1 MGWQLAGGKILM
13 NKIELLAPAGSLEKL
28 KTAILFGAD
37 AVYCGGL
44 NFGLRAGA
52 DNFTVEELKE
62 GIKFAHQHD
71 KKVYMTL
78 NMIPHNKE
86 LAQLPEYI
94 EKIKELKLD
103 ALIIS
108 DPGVFAFVKKEMPE
122 MEIHI
127 STQANNVNW
136 ASALFWAEQ
145 GAERII
151 LARELDRDE
160 IKEIAEKTEGKV
172 ELEYFV
178 HGAMCISYSGR
189 CLLSNYFVGRD
200 ANKGDCAQSC
210 RWQYHLVEEQRPGEY
225 YPIEEN
231 DQGTFVM
238 NSRDLNL
245 AEEIPEL
252 IEMGLSSLKVEGRM
266 KSVHYAATVIN
277 TYRQLIDQYFAD
289 PENYEA
295 DPKLLAELRK
305 ISHRDYTKGFYYGK
319 PGSEGQRYESS
330 SYLRSYDFMGVVKDY
345 DPAAKEAVI
354 EVRNKIFK
362 GDELELVV
370 PGQKTFTINADYL
383 LDEEGAEI
391 KAAPHPK
398 QLIKIPLTKEVPV
411 GSLLRR
417 QKEN

>member
-1 MGWQLAGGKILM
+1 M
-13 NKIELLAPAGSLEKL
+13 NKVELLAPAGSLEKL

-52 DNFTVEELKE
+52 DNFSVEELQAGLE
-62 GIKFAHQHD
+62 FAHQRH

-94 EKIKELKLD
+94 EKIKELDLD

-151 LARELDRDE
+151 LARELSREE
-160 IKEIAEKTEGKV
+160 IKEISDKTEGKV

-210 RWQYHLVEEQRPGEY
+210 RWKYHLVEEQRPGEY

-231 DQGTFVM
+231 DQGTFIM

-252 IEMGLSSLKVEGRM
+252 IEIGLSSLKVEGRM

-277 TYRQLIDQYFAD
+277 TYRQLIDQYYQD

-295 DPKLLAELRK
+295 DPELLAELRK

-319 PGSEGQRYESS
+319 PGSEGQRYQSS
-330 SYLRSYDFMGVVKDY
+330 SYLRSYDFMGVVMDY
-345 DPAAKEAVI
+345 DPAAEEVII

-362 GDELELVV
+362 GDQLEFVV
-370 PGQKTFTINADYL
+370 PGQKTFTIKADYL
-383 LDEEGAEI
+383 LDQEGKEI
-391 KAAPHPK
+391 EAAPHPK
-398 QLIKIPLTKEVPV
+398 QLIRIPLARKIPA

>member
-1 MGWQLAGGKILM
+1 M

-28 KTAILFGAD
+28 KTSILFGAD

-52 DNFTVEELKE
+52 DNFSVEELKE
-62 GIKFAHQHD
+62 GIEFAHQRD

-94 EKIKELKLD
+94 EEIRELNLD

-160 IKEIAEKTEGKV
+160 IKEIAAKTDGKV

-210 RWQYHLVEEQRPGEY
+210 RWKYHLVEEKRPGEY

-231 DQGTFVM
+231 DQGTFIM

-252 IEMGLSSLKVEGRM
+252 IEIGLSSLKIEGRM
-266 KSVHYAATVIN
+266 KSVHYAAAVVN
-277 TYRQLIDQYFAD
+277 TYRQLIDQYYAD
-289 PENYEA
+289 PENYQA

-330 SYLRSYDFMGVVKDY
+330 SYLRTYDFMGVVKAY
-345 DPAAKEAVI
+345 DPEAQEAVV

-362 GDELELVV
+362 GDELEFIV
-370 PGQKTFTINADYL
+370 PGQKTFTIRVDYL

-391 KAAPHPK
+391 EAAPHPK
-398 QLIKIPLTKEVPV
+398 QLIKIPLTEEVPI

>member
-1 MGWQLAGGKILM
+1 M
-13 NKIELLAPAGSLEKL
+13 NKVELLAPAGSLEKL

-52 DNFTVEELKE
+52 DNFTVEELEE
-62 GIKFAHQHD
+62 GIEFAHQRD

-78 NMIPHNKE
+78 NIIPHNQE

-94 EKIKELKLD
+94 AEIKKLKLD

-108 DPGVFAFVKKEMPE
+108 DPGVFAAVRREMPE

-151 LARELDRDE
+151 LARELSRDE
-160 IKEIAEKTEGKV
+160 IKEIAAKTEGKV

-210 RWQYHLVEEQRPGEY
+210 RWKYHLVEEKRPGEY

-231 DQGTFVM
+231 DQGTFIM

-252 IEMGLSSLKVEGRM
+252 IEIGVSSLKIEGRM
-266 KSVHYAATVIN
+266 KSVHYAATVVN
-277 TYRQLIDQYFAD
+277 TYRQLIDQYYKDPDNFEAD
-289 PENYEA
+289 PE
-295 DPKLLAELRK
+295 LLAELRK

-319 PGSEGQRYESS
+319 PGAEGQRYESS
-330 SYLRSYDFMGVVKDY
+330 SYLRTYDFMGVVKGY
-345 DPAAKEAVI
+345 DSENKEALV

-362 GDELELVV
+362 GDELELIV
-370 PGQKTFTINADYL
+370 PGQKTYTVTADYL
-383 LDEEGAEI
+383 LDQEGVEI
-391 KAAPHPK
+391 EAAPHPK
-398 QLIKIPLTKEVPV
+398 QLIKIPLASEVPV

>member
-1 MGWQLAGGKILM
+1 M

-62 GIKFAHQHD
+62 GIEFAHQRQ

-78 NMIPHNKE
+78 NMIPHNEE

-94 EKIKELKLD
+94 DQIKELNLD

-108 DPGVFAFVKKEMPE
+108 DPGVFSFVKKKMPE

-151 LARELDRDE
+151 LARELSRDE
-160 IKEIAEKTEGKV
+160 IKEITAKTKGKV

-210 RWQYHLVEEQRPGEY
+210 RWQYHLVEEKRPGEY

-231 DQGTFVM
+231 EQGTFIM

-245 AEEIPEL
+245 AEEIGEL
-252 IEMGLSSLKVEGRM
+252 IELGLSSLKVEGRM

-277 TYRQLIDQYFAD
+277 TYRQLIDQYYEDPDNFKAD
-289 PENYEA
+289 PE
-295 DPKLLAELRK
+295 LLAELRK
-305 ISHRDYTKGFYYGK
+305 ISHRDYTKAFYYGK
-319 PGSEGQRYESS
+319 PGAEGQRYESS
-330 SYLRSYDFMGVVKDY
+330 SYLRTYDFMGVVKAY
-345 DPAAKEAVI
+345 NQVEKEAVI

-362 GDELELVV
+362 GDQLELIV
-370 PGQKTFTINADYL
+370 PGQKTFTITADYL
-383 LDEEGAEI
+383 LDEEGTAIE
-391 KAAPHPK
+391 AAPHPK
-398 QLIKIPLTKEVPV
+398 QLIKIPLAEEVPA

-417 QKEN
+417 KKEN

>member
-1 MGWQLAGGKILM
+1 M
-13 NKIELLAPAGSLEKL
+13 NKVELLAPAGSLEKL

-62 GIKFAHQHD
+62 GIKFAHQRD

-94 EKIKELKLD
+94 EKIKELALD

-108 DPGVFAFVKKEMPE
+108 DPGVFAAVRKQMPE

-151 LARELDRDE
+151 LARELSREE
-160 IKEIAEKTEGKV
+160 IKEIAAKTEGKV

-210 RWQYHLVEEQRPGEY
+210 RWQYHLVEEKRPGEY

-231 DQGTFVM
+231 EQGTFIM

-252 IEMGLSSLKVEGRM
+252 IELGLSSLKIEGRM
-266 KSVHYAATVIN
+266 KSIHYAATVVN
-277 TYRQLIDQYFAD
+277 TYRQLIDQYYADPDNFEAD
-289 PENYEA
+289 PE
-295 DPKLLAELRK
+295 LLAELRK

-319 PGSEGQRYESS
+319 PEAEGQRYESS
-330 SYLRSYDFMGVVKDY
+330 SYLRSYDFMGVVRDY
-345 DPAAKEAVI
+345 DPNKAEAVV

-362 GDELELVV
+362 GDELELIV
-370 PGQKTFTINADYL
+370 PGEKTFRVTAEYL
-383 LDEEGAEI
+383 LDEEGEEI
-391 KAAPHPK
+391 EAAPHPK
-398 QLIKIPLTKEVPV
+398 QLIKIPLATEVPA

>member
-1 MGWQLAGGKILM
+1 M
-13 NKIELLAPAGSLEKL
+13 NKVELLAPAGSLEKL

-52 DNFTVEELKE
+52 DNFTVEELEE
-62 GIKFAHQHD
+62 GIEFAHQRD

-78 NMIPHNKE
+78 NMIPHNQE

-94 EKIKELKLD
+94 EEIKKLKLD

-108 DPGVFAFVKKEMPE
+108 DPGVFAAVRREMPE

-145 GAERII
+145 GSERII
-151 LARELDRDE
+151 LARELSRDE
-160 IKEIAEKTEGKV
+160 IKEIAAKTEGKV

-210 RWQYHLVEEQRPGEY
+210 RWKYHLVEEKRPGEY

-231 DQGTFVM
+231 DQGTFIM

-252 IEMGLSSLKVEGRM
+252 IELGLSSLKIEGRM
-266 KSVHYAATVIN
+266 KSVHYAATVVN
-277 TYRQLIDQYFAD
+277 TYRQLIDRYYED
-289 PENYEA
+289 PDNYEA
-295 DPKLLAELRK
+295 DPELLAELRK

-319 PGSEGQRYESS
+319 PGAEGQRYESS
-330 SYLRSYDFMGVVKDY
+330 SYLRTYDFMGVVKDY
-345 DPAAKEAVI
+345 DSENKEAVV

-362 GDELELVV
+362 GDELELIV
-370 PGQKTFTINADYL
+370 PGQKTFTVTADYL

-391 KAAPHPK
+391 EAAPHPK
-398 QLIKIPLTKEVPV
+398 QLIKIPLAAEVPA

>member
-1 MGWQLAGGKILM
+1 M
-13 NKIELLAPAGSLEKL
+13 NKVELLAPAGSLEKL

-52 DNFTVEELKE
+52 DNFTVEELKD
-62 GIKFAHQHD
+62 GIEFAHQRNR
-71 KKVYMTL
+71 KVYMTL
-78 NMIPHNKE
+78 NMIPHNRE

-94 EKIKELKLD
+94 EKIKILNLD

-151 LARELDRDE
+151 LARELSRDE
-160 IKEIAEKTEGKV
+160 IKEIADKTEGKI

-210 RWQYHLVEEQRPGEY
+210 RWKYHLVEEKRPGEY

-231 DQGTFVM
+231 DQGTFIM

-252 IEMGLSSLKVEGRM
+252 IELGLSSLKIEGRM
-266 KSVHYAATVIN
+266 KSVHYAATVVN
-277 TYRQLIDQYFAD
+277 TYRQLIDQYYEA
-289 PENYEA
+289 PENFEVE
-295 DPKLLAELRK
+295 PELLEELRK

-319 PGSEGQRYESS
+319 PGAEGQRYESS
-330 SYLRSYDFMGVVKDY
+330 SYLRTYDFMGVIRDY
-345 DPAAKEAVI
+345 DSTQAEAVV

-362 GDELELVV
+362 GDQLELVV
-370 PGQKTFTINADYL
+370 PGQKSFTITADYL
-383 LDEEGAEI
+383 LNEEGEEI
-391 KAAPHPK
+391 EAAPHPK
-398 QLIKIPLTKEVPV
+398 QLIRIPFASGVPA

>member
-1 MGWQLAGGKILM
+1 MD
-13 NKIELLAPAGSLEKL
+13 KIELLAPAGSLEKL

-52 DNFTVEELKE
+52 DNFSVEELKA
-62 GIKFAHQHD
+62 GIKFAHQRD

-94 EKIKELKLD
+94 EKIKELNLD

-151 LARELDRDE
+151 LARELSRDE
-160 IKEIAEKTEGKV
+160 IKEIAAKTEGRI

-210 RWQYHLVEEQRPGEY
+210 RWKYHLVEEQRPGEY

-231 DQGTFVM
+231 DQGTFIM

-252 IEMGLSSLKVEGRM
+252 IELGLSSLKVEGRM

-277 TYRQLIDQYFAD
+277 TYRQLIDQYYKD
-289 PENYEA
+289 PENYAA
-295 DPKLLAELRK
+295 DSELLAELRK

-319 PGSEGQRYESS
+319 PGSEGQRYQSS
-330 SYLRSYDFMGVVKDY
+330 SYLRSYDFMGVVMDY
-345 DPAAKEAVI
+345 DPAAAEAVV

-370 PGQKTFTINADYL
+370 PGEKTFTIKADYL
-383 LDEEGAEI
+383 LDQDGLEI
-391 KAAPHPK
+391 EAAPHPK
-398 QLIKIPLTKEVPV
+398 QLIRIPLARKIPT

>member
-1 MGWQLAGGKILM
+1 M
-13 NKIELLAPAGSLEKL
+13 NKVELLAPAGSLEKL

-52 DNFTVEELKE
+52 DNFTVEELEE
-62 GIKFAHQHD
+62 GIEFAHQRN

-94 EKIKELKLD
+94 DQIKKLNLD

-108 DPGVFAFVKKEMPE
+108 DPGVFAAVKKEMPE
-122 MEIHI
+122 MEVHI

-136 ASALFWAEQ
+136 ASALFWADQ

-151 LARELDRDE
+151 LARELSREE
-160 IKEIAEKTEGKV
+160 IKEIIAKTKGRV

-210 RWQYHLVEEQRPGEY
+210 RWKYHLVEEKRPGEY
-225 YPIEEN
+225 YPVEEN
-231 DQGTFVM
+231 DQGTFIM

-252 IEMGLSSLKVEGRM
+252 IDIGLSSLKIEGRM
-266 KSVHYAATVIN
+266 KSIHYAATVVN
-277 TYRQLIDQYFAD
+277 TYRQLIDQYYRDPENFKAD
-289 PENYEA
+289 PE
-295 DPKLLAELRK
+295 LLAELRK

-319 PGSEGQRYESS
+319 PGAEGQRYESS
-330 SYLRSYDFMGVVKDY
+330 SYLRSYDFMGVVREY
-345 DPAAKEAVI
+345 DNSKREAVV

-362 GDELELVV
+362 GDELEFIV
-370 PGQKTFTINADYL
+370 PGQKTFTVNASYL

-391 KAAPHPK
+391 DSAPHPK
-398 QLIKIPLTKEVPV
+398 QLIRIPLKIEVPA

>member
-1 MGWQLAGGKILM
+1 M
-13 NKIELLAPAGSLEKL
+13 NKVELLAPAGSLEKL

-52 DNFTVEELKE
+52 DNFTVEELEE
-62 GIKFAHQHD
+62 GIEFAHQRN

-94 EKIKELKLD
+94 DQIKKLNLD

-108 DPGVFAFVKKEMPE
+108 DPGVFAAVKKEMPE
-122 MEIHI
+122 MEVHI

-136 ASALFWAEQ
+136 ASALFWADQ

-151 LARELDRDE
+151 LARELSRE
-160 IKEIAEKTEGKV
+160 ESKEIIAKTKGRV

-210 RWQYHLVEEQRPGEY
+210 RWKYHLVEEKRPGEY
-225 YPIEEN
+225 YPVEEN
-231 DQGTFVM
+231 DQGTFIM

-252 IEMGLSSLKVEGRM
+252 IDIGLSSLKIEGRM
-266 KSVHYAATVIN
+266 KSIHYAATVVN
-277 TYRQLIDQYFAD
+277 TYRQLIDQYYRDPENFKAD
-289 PENYEA
+289 PE
-295 DPKLLAELRK
+295 LLAELRK

-319 PGSEGQRYESS
+319 PGAEGQRYESS
-330 SYLRSYDFMGVVKDY
+330 SYLRSYDFMGVVREY
-345 DPAAKEAVI
+345 DNSKREAVV

-362 GDELELVV
+362 GDELEFIV
-370 PGQKTFTINADYL
+370 PGQKTFTVNASYL

-391 KAAPHPK
+391 DSAPHPK
-398 QLIKIPLTKEVPV
+398 QLIRIPLKIEVPA

>member
-1 MGWQLAGGKILM
+1 M
-13 NKIELLAPAGSLEKL
+13 NKVELLAPAGSLEKL
-28 KTAILFGAD
+28 KTAFLFGAD

-62 GIKFAHQHD
+62 GIEFAHQRQ

-78 NMIPHNKE
+78 NMIPHNEE

-94 EKIKELKLD
+94 DEIKKLDLD

-151 LARELDRDE
+151 LARELGKDE
-160 IKEIAEKTEGKV
+160 IKEIAAKTAGEV
-172 ELEYFV
+172 ELEYFI

-210 RWQYHLVEEQRPGEY
+210 RWKYHLVEEKRPGEY

-231 DQGTFVM
+231 DQGTFIM

-245 AEEIPEL
+245 AEEIGEL
-252 IEMGLSSLKVEGRM
+252 IELGLSSLKVEGRM

-277 TYRQLIDQYFAD
+277 TYRQLIDQYYEDPENFEAD
-289 PENYEA
+289 PE
-295 DPKLLAELRK
+295 LLAELRK

-319 PGSEGQRYESS
+319 PGAEGQRYESS
-330 SYLRSYDFMGVVKDY
+330 SYLRTYDFMGVVRGY
-345 DPAAKEAVI
+345 DQEKEEAVV

-362 GDELELVV
+362 GDQLELVV
-370 PGQKTFTINADYL
+370 PGRKTFTITADYL

-391 KAAPHPK
+391 EAAPHPK
-398 QLIKIPLTKEVPV
+398 QLIKIPLAEEIPV

>member
-1 MGWQLAGGKILM
+1 M

-28 KTAILFGAD
+28 KTSILFGAD

-52 DNFTVEELKE
+52 DNFSVEELKE
-62 GIKFAHQHD
+62 GIEFAHQRD

-78 NMIPHNKE
+78 NMIPHNEE

-94 EKIKELKLD
+94 EEIRELNLD

-160 IKEIAEKTEGKV
+160 IKEIAAKTEGKV

-210 RWQYHLVEEQRPGEY
+210 RWKYHLVEEKRPGEY

-231 DQGTFVM
+231 DQGTFIM

-252 IEMGLSSLKVEGRM
+252 IEIGLSSLKIEGRM
-266 KSVHYAATVIN
+266 KSVHYAAAVVN
-277 TYRQLIDQYFAD
+277 TYRQLIDQYYAD
-289 PENYEA
+289 PENYQA

-330 SYLRSYDFMGVVKDY
+330 SYLRTYDFMGVVKAY
-345 DPAAKEAVI
+345 DPEAQEAVV

-362 GDELELVV
+362 GDELEFIV
-370 PGQKTFTINADYL
+370 PGQKTFTIRADYL

-391 KAAPHPK
+391 EAAPHPK
-398 QLIKIPLTKEVPV
+398 QLIKIPLTEEVPI

>member
-1 MGWQLAGGKILM
+1 M
-13 NKIELLAPAGSLEKL
+13 NKVELLAPAGSLEKL

-52 DNFTVEELKE
+52 DNFTVEELEE
-62 GIKFAHQHD
+62 GIEFAHQRD

-78 NMIPHNKE
+78 NMIPHNQE

-94 EKIKELKLD
+94 EEIKKLKLD

-108 DPGVFAFVKKEMPE
+108 DPGVFAAVRREMPE

-145 GAERII
+145 GAKRII
-151 LARELDRDE
+151 LARELSRDE
-160 IKEIAEKTEGKV
+160 IKEIAAKTEGKV

-210 RWQYHLVEEQRPGEY
+210 RWKYHLVEEKRPGEY

-231 DQGTFVM
+231 DQGTFIM

-252 IEMGLSSLKVEGRM
+252 IELGISSLKIEGRM
-266 KSVHYAATVIN
+266 KSVHYAATVVN
-277 TYRQLIDQYFAD
+277 TYRQLIDRYYED
-289 PENYEA
+289 PDNYEA
-295 DPKLLAELRK
+295 DPELLAELRK

-319 PGSEGQRYESS
+319 PGAEGQRYESS
-330 SYLRSYDFMGVVKDY
+330 SYLRTYDFMGVVKDY
-345 DPAAKEAVI
+345 DSENKEAVV

-362 GDELELVV
+362 GDELELIV
-370 PGQKTFTINADYL
+370 PGQKTFTVTADYL

-391 KAAPHPK
+391 EAAPHPK
-398 QLIKIPLTKEVPV
+398 QLIKIPLAAEVPA

>member
-1 MGWQLAGGKILM
+1 M
-13 NKIELLAPAGSLEKL
+13 NKVELLAPAGSLEKL
-28 KTAILFGAD
+28 KTAIMFGAD

-52 DNFTVEELKE
+52 DNFTIDELKE
-62 GIKFAHQHD
+62 GIEFAHKRD
-71 KKVYMTL
+71 KKIYMTL

-94 EKIKELKLD
+94 EQIKELKLD

-108 DPGVFAFVKKEMPE
+108 DPGVFSFVKKELPE

-151 LARELDRDE
+151 LARELSRDE
-160 IKEIAEKTEGKV
+160 IKEIAAKTEGKV

-210 RWQYHLVEEQRPGEY
+210 RWQYHLVEEKRPGEY

-231 DQGTFVM
+231 DQGTFIM

-245 AEEIPEL
+245 AAEIPEL
-252 IEMGLSSLKVEGRM
+252 IELGVSSLKIEGRM
-266 KSVHYAATVIN
+266 KSVHYAATVVN
-277 TYRQLIDQYFAD
+277 TYRQLIDQYYQDPENFEAD
-289 PENYEA
+289 PE
-295 DPKLLAELRK
+295 LLAELRK

-319 PGSEGQRYESS
+319 PGAEGQRYESS
-330 SYLRSYDFMGVVKDY
+330 SYLRTYDFMGVVKDY
-345 DPAAKEAVI
+345 DSENKEALV

-362 GDELELVV
+362 GDRLELII
-370 PGQKTFTINADYL
+370 PGQKTFTITADYL
-383 LDEEGAEI
+383 IDEEDQEI
-391 KAAPHPK
+391 EAAPHPK
-398 QLIKIPLTKEVPV
+398 QLIKIPIEAEIPA

-417 QKEN
+417 KKDD

>member
-1 MGWQLAGGKILM
+1 M

-52 DNFTVEELKE
+52 DNFSVEELKE
-62 GIKFAHQHD
+62 GIEFAHQRD

-94 EKIKELKLD
+94 EEIRELNLD

-160 IKEIAEKTEGKV
+160 IKEIAAKTEGKV

-210 RWQYHLVEEQRPGEY
+210 RWKYHLVEEKRPGEY

-231 DQGTFVM
+231 DQGTFIM

-252 IEMGLSSLKVEGRM
+252 IEMGLSSLKIEGRM
-266 KSVHYAATVIN
+266 KSIHYAATVVN
-277 TYRQLIDQYFAD
+277 TYRQLIDQYYRDPENFKAD
-289 PENYEA
+289 PE
-295 DPKLLAELRK
+295 LLAELRK

-319 PGSEGQRYESS
+319 PGAEGQRYESS
-330 SYLRSYDFMGVVKDY
+330 SYLRSYDFMGVVREY
-345 DPAAKEAVI
+345 DNSKREAVV

-362 GDELELVV
+362 GDELEFIV
-370 PGQKTFTINADYL
+370 PGQKTFTVNASYL
-383 LDEEGAEI
+383 LNEEGAEI
-391 KAAPHPK
+391 DSAPHPK
-398 QLIKIPLTKEVPV
+398 QLIRIPLKIEVPAV
-411 GSLLRR
+411 LLRPD
-417 QKEN
+417 NS

>member
-1 MGWQLAGGKILM
+1 M
-13 NKIELLAPAGSLEKL
+13 NKLELLAPAGSLEKL

-52 DNFTVEELKE
+52 DNFTVEELEE
-62 GIKFAHQHD
+62 GIEFAHQRE
-71 KKVYMTL
+71 KQVYMTL
-78 NMIPHNKE
+78 NMIPHNEE

-94 EKIKELKLD
+94 DEIKKLNLD

-151 LARELDRDE
+151 LARELGRDE
-160 IKEIAEKTEGKV
+160 IKEIAAKTKGEV
-172 ELEYFV
+172 ELEYFI

-210 RWQYHLVEEQRPGEY
+210 RWKYHLVEEKRPGEY

-231 DQGTFVM
+231 DQGTFIM

-245 AEEIPEL
+245 AEEIGEL
-252 IEMGLSSLKVEGRM
+252 IELGLSSLKVEGRM

-277 TYRQLIDQYFAD
+277 TYRQLIDQYYEDPENFKAD
-289 PENYEA
+289 PE
-295 DPKLLAELRK
+295 LLAELRK

-319 PGSEGQRYESS
+319 PGAEGQRYESS
-330 SYLRSYDFMGVVKDY
+330 SYLRTYDFMGVVRDY
-345 DPAAKEAVI
+345 DAANSEAIV

-362 GDELELVV
+362 GDQLEIVA
-370 PGQKTFTINADYL
+370 PGRKTFTITAAYL
-383 LDEEGAEI
+383 LNEEKEKI
-391 KAAPHPK
+391 EAAPHPK
-398 QLIKIPLTKEVPV
+398 QLIRIPLAAEVPT

>member
-1 MGWQLAGGKILM
+1 MDKV
-13 NKIELLAPAGSLEKL
+13 ELLAPAGSLEKL

-52 DNFTVEELKE
+52 DNFTLEELQE
-62 GIKFAHQHD
+62 GIRYAHNRD
-71 KKVYMTL
+71 KKVYLTL
-78 NMIPHNKE
+78 NMIPHNEDLNK
-86 LAQLPEYI
+86 LPEYI
-94 EKIKELKLD
+94 EKLKTLDID

-108 DPGVFAFVKKEMPE
+108 DPGVFSMVRENWPE
-122 MEIHI
+122 IEIHI

-136 ASALFWAEQ
+136 ASALFWKQQ

-151 LARELDRDE
+151 LARELSFAE
-160 IKEIAEKTEGKV
+160 IKEMAEKTEGKI
-172 ELEYFV
+172 ELETFV

-210 RWQYHLVEEQRPGEY
+210 RWKYHIVEEKRPGEY

-231 DQGTFVM
+231 DQGTFIM

-245 AEEIPEL
+245 AEEVPKL
-252 IEMGLSSLKVEGRM
+252 IEAGLSSLKIEGRM
-266 KSVHYAATVIN
+266 KSVHYAATVVN
-277 TYRQLIDQYFAD
+277 TYRQIIDQYYAD

-295 DPKLLAELRK
+295 DPELLAELRK
-305 ISHRDYTKGFYYGK
+305 ISHRDYTKGFFYGK

-330 SYLRSYDFMGVVKDY
+330 SYLRTYDFMGVVRDVMS
-345 DPAAKEAVI
+345 ENNEILV

-362 GDELELVV
+362 GDELEVV
-370 PGQKTFTINADYL
+370 TPGKKSFTIDVDYIINS
-383 LDEEGAEI
+383 DGERVES
-391 KAAPHPK
+391 APHPK
-398 QLIKIPLTKEVPV
+398 QKIIIPALESIEK
-411 GSLLRR
+411 GALLRR
-417 QKEN
+417 EKTDS

>member
-1 MGWQLAGGKILM
+1 M

-28 KTAILFGAD
+28 KTSILFGAD

-52 DNFTVEELKE
+52 DNFSVEELKE
-62 GIKFAHQHD
+62 GIEFAHQRD

-94 EKIKELKLD
+94 EEIRELNLD

-160 IKEIAEKTEGKV
+160 IKEIAAKTEGKV

-210 RWQYHLVEEQRPGEY
+210 RWKYHLVEEKRPGEY

-231 DQGTFVM
+231 DQGTFIM

-252 IEMGLSSLKVEGRM
+252 IEIGLSSLKIEGRM
-266 KSVHYAATVIN
+266 KSVHYAAAVVN
-277 TYRQLIDQYFAD
+277 TYRQLIDQYYAD
-289 PENYEA
+289 PENYQA

-330 SYLRSYDFMGVVKDY
+330 SYLRTYDFMGVVKAY
-345 DPAAKEAVI
+345 DPEAQEAVV

-362 GDELELVV
+362 GDELEFIV
-370 PGQKTFTINADYL
+370 PGQKTFTIRVDYL

-391 KAAPHPK
+391 EAAPHPK
-398 QLIKIPLTKEVPV
+398 QLIKIPLTEEVPI

>member
-1 MGWQLAGGKILM
+1 M
-13 NKIELLAPAGSLEKL
+13 NKVELLAPAGSLEKL

-52 DNFTVEELKE
+52 DNFTVEELEE
-62 GIKFAHQHD
+62 GIEFAHQRN

-94 EKIKELKLD
+94 EKIKKLNLD

-108 DPGVFAFVKKEMPE
+108 DPGVFTLVKKEMPE

-136 ASALFWAEQ
+136 ASSLFWAEQ

-151 LARELDRDE
+151 LARELGRDE
-160 IKEIAEKTEGKV
+160 IKEIIEKTEGKV

-210 RWQYHLVEEQRPGEY
+210 RWQYHLVEEKRPGEY

-231 DQGTFVM
+231 EQGTFIM

-245 AEEIPEL
+245 AEEIGEL
-252 IEMGLSSLKVEGRM
+252 IELGLSSLKVEGRM

-277 TYRQLIDQYFAD
+277 TYRQLIDQYYEDPDNFKAD
-289 PENYEA
+289 PE
-295 DPKLLAELRK
+295 LLAELRK

-345 DPAAKEAVI
+345 DHQKKEAVV

-362 GDELELVV
+362 GDQLEFVV
-370 PGQKTFTINADYL
+370 PGKKTFSITADYL
-383 LDEEGAEI
+383 IDEEGAEI
-391 KAAPHPK
+391 EAAPHPK
-398 QLIKIPLTKEVPV
+398 QLIKIPLSFEVPA

-417 QKEN
+417 KKDD

>member
-1 MGWQLAGGKILM
+1 M

-28 KTAILFGAD
+28 KTSILFGAD

-52 DNFTVEELKE
+52 DNFSVEELKE
-62 GIKFAHQHD
+62 GIEFAHQRD

-94 EKIKELKLD
+94 EEIRELNLD

-160 IKEIAEKTEGKV
+160 IKEIAAKTEGKV

-210 RWQYHLVEEQRPGEY
+210 RWKYHLVEEKRPGEY

-231 DQGTFVM
+231 DQGTFIM

-252 IEMGLSSLKVEGRM
+252 IEIGLSSLKIEGRM
-266 KSVHYAATVIN
+266 KSVHYAAAVVN
-277 TYRQLIDQYFAD
+277 TYRQLIDQYYAD
-289 PENYEA
+289 PENYQA

-330 SYLRSYDFMGVVKDY
+330 SYLRTYDFMGVVKAY
-345 DPAAKEAVI
+345 DPEAQEAVV

-362 GDELELVV
+362 GDELEFIV
-370 PGQKTFTINADYL
+370 PGQKTFTIRADYL

-391 KAAPHPK
+391 EAAPHPK
-398 QLIKIPLTKEVPV
+398 QLIKIPLTEEVPI

>member
-1 MGWQLAGGKILM
+1 M
-13 NKIELLAPAGSLEKL
+13 NKVELLAPAGSLEKL

-52 DNFTVEELKE
+52 DNFTVEELEE
-62 GIKFAHQHD
+62 GIEFAHQRD

-78 NMIPHNKE
+78 NMIPHNQE

-94 EKIKELKLD
+94 EEIKKLKLD

-108 DPGVFAFVKKEMPE
+108 DPGVFAAVRREMPE

-145 GAERII
+145 GAKRII
-151 LARELDRDE
+151 LARELSRDE
-160 IKEIAEKTEGKV
+160 IKEIAAKTEGKV

-189 CLLSNYFVGRD
+189 CLLSNYFIGRD

-210 RWQYHLVEEQRPGEY
+210 RWEYHLVEEKRPGEY

-231 DQGTFVM
+231 DQGTFIM

-252 IEMGLSSLKVEGRM
+252 IELGLSSLKIEGRM
-266 KSVHYAATVIN
+266 KSVHYAATVVN
-277 TYRQLIDQYFAD
+277 TYRQLIDRYYED
-289 PENYEA
+289 PDNYEA
-295 DPKLLAELRK
+295 DPELLAELRK

-319 PGSEGQRYESS
+319 PGAEGQRYESS
-330 SYLRSYDFMGVVKDY
+330 SYLRTYDFMGVVKDY
-345 DPAAKEAVI
+345 DSENKEAVV

-362 GDELELVV
+362 GDELELIV
-370 PGQKTFTINADYL
+370 PGQKTFTVTADYL

-391 KAAPHPK
+391 EAAPHPK
-398 QLIKIPLTKEVPV
+398 QLIKIPLAAEVPA

>member
-1 MGWQLAGGKILM
+1 M
-13 NKIELLAPAGSLEKL
+13 NKLELLAPAGSLEKL

-52 DNFTVEELKE
+52 DNFTVEELAE
-62 GIKFAHQHD
+62 GIEFAHQRD

-94 EKIKELKLD
+94 EQIKKLNLD

-108 DPGVFAFVKKEMPE
+108 DPGVFAFIKKEMPK

-151 LARELDRDE
+151 LARELSRNE
-160 IKEIAEKTEGKV
+160 IEEIADKTAGKV

-210 RWQYHLVEEQRPGEY
+210 RWKYHLVEEKRPGEY

-231 DQGTFVM
+231 DQGTFIM

-252 IEMGLSSLKVEGRM
+252 IELGLSSLKIEGRM
-266 KSVHYAATVIN
+266 KSVHYTATVVN
-277 TYRQLIDQYFAD
+277 TYRQLIDQYYENPENFEFD
-289 PENYEA
+289 PE
-295 DPKLLAELRK
+295 LLAELRK

-319 PGSEGQRYESS
+319 PGAEGQRYESS
-330 SYLRSYDFMGVVKDY
+330 SYLRTYDFMGVIKDY
-345 DPAAKEAVI
+345 DPTQKEAVV

-362 GDELELVV
+362 GDQLELVV
-370 PGQKTFTINADYL
+370 PGQKSFTITANYL
-383 LDEEGAEI
+383 LNEEGEKI
-391 KAAPHPK
+391 EAAPHPK
-398 QLIKIPLTKEVPV
+398 QLIKIPLASEVPD

>member
-1 MGWQLAGGKILM
+1 M
-13 NKIELLAPAGSLEKL
+13 NKVELLAPAGSLEKL

-52 DNFTVEELKE
+52 DNFSVEEFKE
-62 GIKFAHQHD
+62 GIEFAHQRD

-78 NMIPHNKE
+78 NMIPHNQE

-94 EKIKELKLD
+94 EQIKELKLD

-108 DPGVFAFVKKEMPE
+108 DPGVFSFVSREMPE

-151 LARELDRDE
+151 LARELSREE
-160 IKEIAEKTEGKV
+160 IKEIAAKTEGRV

-210 RWQYHLVEEQRPGEY
+210 RWKYHLVEEKRPGEY

-231 DQGTFVM
+231 EQGTFIM

-245 AEEIPEL
+245 AAEIGEL
-252 IEMGLSSLKVEGRM
+252 IELGVSSLKIEGRM
-266 KSVHYAATVIN
+266 KSVHYAATVVN
-277 TYRQLIDQYFAD
+277 TYRQLIDQYYEDPENFEAD
-289 PENYEA
+289 PE
-295 DPKLLAELRK
+295 LLAELRK

-319 PGSEGQRYESS
+319 PGAEGQRYESS
-330 SYLRSYDFMGVVKDY
+330 SYLRTYDFMGVVKDY
-345 DPAAKEAVI
+345 DVREQEAVV

-362 GDELELVV
+362 GDRLELIV
-370 PGQKTFTINADYL
+370 PGQKTFTITADYL
-383 LDEEGAEI
+383 IDEEGQEI
-391 KAAPHPK
+391 EAAPHPK
-398 QLIKIPLTKEVPV
+398 QLIKIPIEAEIPV

-417 QKEN
+417 KKDD

>member
-1 MGWQLAGGKILM
+1 M

-52 DNFTVEELKE
+52 DNFSVEELQE
-62 GIKFAHQHD
+62 GIEFAHQRH

-78 NMIPHNKE
+78 NMIPHNEE

-94 EKIKELKLD
+94 EKIKFLNLD

-108 DPGVFAFVKKEMPE
+108 DPGVFAFIKQEMPE

-127 STQANNVNW
+127 STQANNINW
-136 ASALFWAEQ
+136 ASALFWADQ

-151 LARELDRDE
+151 LARELNRDE
-160 IKEIAEKTEGKV
+160 IKEMAAKTEGRV

-189 CLLSNYFVGRD
+189 CLLSNYFVDRD

-210 RWQYHLVEEQRPGEY
+210 RWKYHLVEEQRPGEY

-231 DQGTFVM
+231 DQGTFIM

-252 IEMGLSSLKVEGRM
+252 IEIGLSSLKVEGRM

-277 TYRQLIDQYFAD
+277 TYRQLIDQYYQD

-295 DPKLLAELRK
+295 DPELLAELRK

-319 PGSEGQRYESS
+319 PGSEGQRYQSS

-345 DPAAKEAVI
+345 DAAAEEALI

-370 PGQKTFTINADYL
+370 PGQKTFTIKAAYL

-391 KAAPHPK
+391 EAAPHPK
-398 QLIKIPLTKEVPV
+398 QLIRIPLKNEIPT

>member
-1 MGWQLAGGKILM
+1 M
-13 NKIELLAPAGSLEKL
+13 NKVELLAPAGSLEKL
-28 KTAILFGAD
+28 KTAIMFGAD

-52 DNFTVEELKE
+52 DNFTVEELQE
-62 GIKFAHQHD
+62 GIEFAHQRD

-94 EKIKELKLD
+94 EQIKELKLD

-108 DPGVFAFVKKEMPE
+108 DPGVFSFVKKELPE

-151 LARELDRDE
+151 LARELSRDE
-160 IKEIAEKTEGKV
+160 IKEIAAKTEGKV

-210 RWQYHLVEEQRPGEY
+210 RWQYHLVEEKRPGEY

-231 DQGTFVM
+231 DQGTFIM

-245 AEEIPEL
+245 AAEIPEL
-252 IEMGLSSLKVEGRM
+252 IELGVSSLKIEGRM
-266 KSVHYAATVIN
+266 KSVHYAATVVN
-277 TYRQLIDQYFAD
+277 TYRQLIDQYYQDPENFEAD
-289 PENYEA
+289 PE
-295 DPKLLAELRK
+295 LLAELRK

-319 PGSEGQRYESS
+319 PGAEGQRYESS
-330 SYLRSYDFMGVVKDY
+330 SYLRTYDFMGVVKEY
-345 DPAAKEAVI
+345 DSENKEALV

-362 GDELELVV
+362 GDQLEIVA
-370 PGQKTFTINADYL
+370 PGRKTFTITAAYL
-383 LDEEGAEI
+383 LNEQKEKIE
-391 KAAPHPK
+391 AAPHPK
-398 QLIKIPLTKEVPV
+398 QLIRIPLAAEVPT

>member
-1 MGWQLAGGKILM
+1 M

-52 DNFTVEELKE
+52 DNFSVEELQE
-62 GIKFAHQHD
+62 GIEFAHQRH

-78 NMIPHNKE
+78 NMIPHNEE
-86 LAQLPEYI
+86 LAQLSEYI
-94 EKIKELKLD
+94 EKIKQLNLD

-108 DPGVFAFVKKEMPE
+108 DPGVFAFVKKEIPE

-136 ASALFWAEQ
+136 ASALFWADQ

-151 LARELDRDE
+151 LARELSRDE
-160 IKEIAEKTEGKV
+160 IKEMAAKTEGRV

-210 RWQYHLVEEQRPGEY
+210 RWKYHLVEEQRPGEY

-231 DQGTFVM
+231 DQGTFIM

-252 IEMGLSSLKVEGRM
+252 IEIGLSSLKIEGRM

-277 TYRQLIDQYFAD
+277 TYRQLIDQYYQD

-295 DPKLLAELRK
+295 DPELLADLRK

-319 PGSEGQRYESS
+319 PGSEGQRYQSS

-345 DPAAKEAVI
+345 DAAAKEVVI

-362 GDELELVV
+362 GDELEFVV
-370 PGQKTFTINADYL
+370 PGQKTFTIKADYL
-383 LDEEGAEI
+383 LDDEGIEI
-391 KAAPHPK
+391 EAAPHPK
-398 QLIKIPLTKEVPV
+398 QLIRIPLKSRIPT

>member
-1 MGWQLAGGKILM
+1 M

-52 DNFTVEELKE
+52 DNFSLEELQA
-62 GIKFAHQHD
+62 GIEFAHQRH

-78 NMIPHNKE
+78 NMIPHNEE

-94 EKIKELKLD
+94 EKIKELNLD

-108 DPGVFAFVKKEMPE
+108 DPGVFAFVKKEMPA

-136 ASALFWAEQ
+136 ASALFWADQ
-145 GAERII
+145 GAERVI
-151 LARELDRDE
+151 LARELSRDE
-160 IKEIAEKTEGKV
+160 IKEMAAKTEGRV

-210 RWQYHLVEEQRPGEY
+210 RWKYHLVEEQRPGEY

-231 DQGTFVM
+231 DQGTFIM

-252 IEMGLSSLKVEGRM
+252 IEIGLSSLKVEGRM

-277 TYRQLIDQYFAD
+277 TYRQLIDQYYQD

-295 DPKLLAELRK
+295 DPELLAELRK

-319 PGSEGQRYESS
+319 PGSEGQRYQSS

-345 DPAAKEAVI
+345 DTAAEEAVI

-362 GDELELVV
+362 GDKLEFVV
-370 PGQKTFTINADYL
+370 PGQKTFTIKADYL
-383 LDEEGAEI
+383 LDEEGVEI
-391 KAAPHPK
+391 EAAPHPK
-398 QLIKIPLTKEVPV
+398 QLIRIPLKNEIPT

>member
-1 MGWQLAGGKILM
+1 M

-52 DNFTVEELKE
+52 DNFSVEELQE
-62 GIKFAHQHD
+62 GIEFAHQRH

-94 EKIKELKLD
+94 EKIKELNLD

-151 LARELDRDE
+151 LARELSRDE
-160 IKEIAEKTEGKV
+160 IKEMAAKTKGRV

-210 RWQYHLVEEQRPGEY
+210 RWKYHLVEEQRPGEY

-231 DQGTFVM
+231 DQGTFIM

-252 IEMGLSSLKVEGRM
+252 IEIGLSSLKVEGRM

-277 TYRQLIDQYFAD
+277 TYRQLIDQYYQD

-295 DPKLLAELRK
+295 DPELLAELRK

-319 PGSEGQRYESS
+319 PGSEGQRYQSS

-345 DPAAKEAVI
+345 DAAAKEAVI

-362 GDELELVV
+362 GDELEFVV
-370 PGQKTFTINADYL
+370 PGQKTFTSRADYL
-383 LDEEGAEI
+383 LDEEGTEI
-391 KAAPHPK
+391 EAAPHPK
-398 QLIKIPLTKEVPV
+398 QLIRIPLKNEIPT

>member
-1 MGWQLAGGKILM
+1 M
-13 NKIELLAPAGSLEKL
+13 NKVELLAPAGSLEKL

-52 DNFTVEELKE
+52 DNFTVEELEE
-62 GIKFAHQHD
+62 GIEFAHQRD

-78 NMIPHNKE
+78 NMIPHNQE

-94 EKIKELKLD
+94 EEIKKLKLD

-108 DPGVFAFVKKEMPE
+108 DPGVFAAVRREMPE

-145 GAERII
+145 GSERII
-151 LARELDRDE
+151 LARELSRDE
-160 IKEIAEKTEGKV
+160 IKEIAAKTEGKV

-210 RWQYHLVEEQRPGEY
+210 RWKYHLVEEKRPGEY

-231 DQGTFVM
+231 DQGTFIM

-252 IEMGLSSLKVEGRM
+252 IELGISSLKIEGRM
-266 KSVHYAATVIN
+266 KSVHYAATVVN
-277 TYRQLIDQYFAD
+277 TYRQLIDRYYED
-289 PENYEA
+289 PDNYEA
-295 DPKLLAELRK
+295 DPELLAELRK

-319 PGSEGQRYESS
+319 PGAEGQRYESS
-330 SYLRSYDFMGVVKDY
+330 SYLRTYDFMGVVKDY
-345 DPAAKEAVI
+345 DSENKEAVV

-362 GDELELVV
+362 GDELELIV
-370 PGQKTFTINADYL
+370 PGQKTFTVTADYL

-391 KAAPHPK
+391 EAAPHPK
-398 QLIKIPLTKEVPV
+398 QLIKIPLAAEVPA

>member
-1 MGWQLAGGKILM
+1 M

-62 GIKFAHQHD
+62 GIEFAHQRQ

-78 NMIPHNKE
+78 NMIPHNEE

-94 EKIKELKLD
+94 DEIKKLNLD

-151 LARELDRDE
+151 LARELSRDE
-160 IKEIAEKTEGKV
+160 IKKIAKKTEGEV

-210 RWQYHLVEEQRPGEY
+210 RWKYHLVEEKRPGEY

-231 DQGTFVM
+231 DQGTFIM

-245 AEEIPEL
+245 AEEIGEL
-252 IEMGLSSLKVEGRM
+252 IELGLSSLKVEGRM

-277 TYRQLIDQYFAD
+277 TYRQLIDQYYAD
-289 PENYEA
+289 PENFKA
-295 DPKLLAELRK
+295 DPELLAELRK

-319 PGSEGQRYESS
+319 PGAEGQRYQSS
-330 SYLRSYDFMGVVKDY
+330 SYLRTYDFMGVVKAY
-345 DPAAKEAVI
+345 DQLKKEAVV

-362 GDELELVV
+362 GDQLELIV
-370 PGQKTFTINADYL
+370 PGRKTFTITADYL
-383 LDEEGAEI
+383 LDEEGTEI
-391 KAAPHPK
+391 EAAPHPK
-398 QLIKIPLTKEVPV
+398 QLIKIPMAEEIPA

>member
-1 MGWQLAGGKILM
+1 M
-13 NKIELLAPAGSLEKL
+13 NKLELLAPAGSLEKL

-52 DNFTVEELKE
+52 DNFTVEELAE
-62 GIKFAHQHD
+62 GIEFAHQRD

-94 EKIKELKLD
+94 EQIKKLNLD

-108 DPGVFAFVKKEMPE
+108 DPGVFAFIKKEMPK

-151 LARELDRDE
+151 LARELSRNE
-160 IKEIAEKTEGKV
+160 IEEIADKTAGKV

-210 RWQYHLVEEQRPGEY
+210 RWKYHLVEEKRPGEY

-231 DQGTFVM
+231 DQGTFIM

-252 IEMGLSSLKVEGRM
+252 IELGLSSLKIEGRM
-266 KSVHYAATVIN
+266 KSVHYTATVVN
-277 TYRQLIDQYFAD
+277 TYRQLIDQYYENPENFETD
-289 PENYEA
+289 PE
-295 DPKLLAELRK
+295 LLAELRK

-319 PGSEGQRYESS
+319 PGAEGQRYESS
-330 SYLRSYDFMGVVKDY
+330 SYLRTYDFMGVIKDY
-345 DPAAKEAVI
+345 DPTQKEAVV

-362 GDELELVV
+362 GDQLELVV
-370 PGQKTFTINADYL
+370 PGQKSFTITANYL
-383 LDEEGAEI
+383 LNEEGEKI
-391 KAAPHPK
+391 EAAPHPK
-398 QLIKIPLTKEVPV
+398 QLIKIPLASEVPD

>member
-1 MGWQLAGGKILM
+1 M
-13 NKIELLAPAGSLEKL
+13 NKVELLAPAGSLEKL

-52 DNFTVEELKE
+52 DNFTVEELE
-62 GIKFAHQHD
+62 AGIEFAHQRD

-78 NMIPHNKE
+78 NMIPHNRE

-94 EKIKELKLD
+94 EQIKKLKLD

-151 LARELDRDE
+151 LARELSRNE
-160 IKEIAEKTEGKV
+160 IEEIADKTEGKI

-210 RWQYHLVEEQRPGEY
+210 RWKYHLVEEKRPGEY

-231 DQGTFVM
+231 DQGTFIM

-252 IEMGLSSLKVEGRM
+252 IELGLSSLKIEGRM
-266 KSVHYAATVIN
+266 KSVHYAATVVN
-277 TYRQLIDQYFAD
+277 TYRQLIDQYYENPENFEAD
-289 PENYEA
+289 PE
-295 DPKLLAELRK
+295 LLAELRK

-330 SYLRSYDFMGVVKDY
+330 SYLRTYDFMGVIKDY
-345 DPAAKEAVI
+345 DSTQAEAVV

-362 GDELELVV
+362 GDQLELVA
-370 PGQKTFTINADYL
+370 PGQKSFTITADYL
-383 LDEEGAEI
+383 LDEEGEEI
-391 KAAPHPK
+391 EAAPHPK
-398 QLIKIPLTKEVPV
+398 QLIKIPLASEVPA
-411 GSLLRR
+411 GTLLRR